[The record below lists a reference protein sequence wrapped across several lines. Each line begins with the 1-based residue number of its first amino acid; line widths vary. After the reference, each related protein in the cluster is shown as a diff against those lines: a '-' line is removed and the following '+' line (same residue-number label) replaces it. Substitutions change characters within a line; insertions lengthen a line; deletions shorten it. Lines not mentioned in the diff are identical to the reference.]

1 MWIAQR
7 NIKSQF
13 LNHVQLFKSENL
25 ILGRIKQGWIEN
37 WMNDLNIEYF
47 TAGDREDRGQAP
59 EYKVPGTYWSKGFIT
74 LGVLDGTGMC
84 ILDFSNMYVFE
95 WILEKHLIFLVKL
108 MLS

>member
-1 MWIAQR
+1 
-7 NIKSQF
+7 
-13 LNHVQLFKSENL
+13 
-25 ILGRIKQGWIEN
+25 
-37 WMNDLNIEYF
+37 MNDLNIEFF
-47 TAGDREDRGQAP
+47 TAGDSAPEYKENRGQAP
-59 EYKVPGTYWSKGFIT
+59 EYEVPGTYWSKGFIT